1 MNRIHGV
8 GIIGSP
14 VRTSWSI
21 VTIAVIA
28 SVLGT
33 PSHAA
38 NGTWNVDAAGT
49 WVNTGNWLDAVVP
62 GTSGTAFTSTDIATF
77 STTLTANR
85 TVTLDAHR
93 NVKDILFSN
102 GSGFGYTLSSGTLRL
117 SNGGSIESASA
128 NGAHVDTIA
137 SAVVLTSAGTASFL
151 SNATSSSSLLAI
163 TGPVSG
169 GNVVRLAGTNT
180 GSNSVTGTISG
191 AMRIQKDDTGY
202 WSVSNA
208 TSTGGIT
215 VNSGTLDFKA
225 SLNGRGNVSAAGGTL
240 IASTGTI
247 STANQSISVNGGRV
261 EINGAFGLNVATSA
275 FTLTSGT
282 FKTTGDFTATAAS
295 SVNLNGGS
303 LDVGGN
309 FRIDNANT
317 TIGGNVIVRGGTTT
331 FITPD
336 YNSRSFTITSGSNV
350 SLGAVVLGS
359 SASRYPGIAFNIG
372 NGGVLAD
379 AMFASSIFGW
389 DLSNGEPTIGVTF
402 NHSNANY
409 AFSTL
414 LTGTFFSNSQP
425 LLLSGS
431 GGIRQNGPGKTTLT
445 GSNSFV
451 GNVTVST
458 GTLAMGHATALGST
472 SNRLFVNGGT
482 FDLQGYGLSIGGL
495 TGSSSGV
502 ITSSTAG
509 AVTLNVN
516 EASAATYSGRIED
529 GGGTVAVTKSGAG
542 VLALGGTN
550 TFSGGVTVSAGGL
563 TFLTLNANPP
573 TGTAAFAAGTT
584 LGLGVSSSPGYF
596 TGADVD
602 NALAGVLTG
611 NLANVSL
618 NATSAVGVDTSAGD
632 YSYAVSLGGS
642 RGLVKLGANTFTL
655 STSGSYANPLS
666 VTAGTLAVS
675 GSSQTSGS
683 ITVES
688 GGVLSVTGTM
698 TASARPTLKGG
709 GSITV
714 GTGGSLTSPA
724 FANVA
729 TGTLAVSGGLFTKAT
744 GNDFGTNLNPVAVNL
759 SSGTLQVNGNN
770 TSTNFTMTG
779 GSYNSTAGTE
789 QFQPGTITGGVYSSA
804 GSGDLRGSL
813 TIGGTATVSFGGN
826 VGVQGSNGQ
835 TLTVSGGVVAVTGAI
850 NVGTGMNAANAS
862 YFNQSGGSATAS
874 SVVIGASS
882 ANGANTVRYTLSSGT
897 MNAGRIVLSAT
908 NFATTGSN
916 TLRVTGGVLNTGTGG
931 IVHGGGGGT
940 QIIELAGG
948 VIGASGDWSSG
959 LPMALQGAG
968 PTFRADDGAVTP
980 TPRTITLSGVLS
992 GTGGFTQSGLGVVT
1006 LSAINTYSGT
1016 TQILGGRLQVDPT
1029 GGLSNTARVV
1039 INGAAAE
1046 FKWNSSLSLAA
1057 PITLTQGM
1065 LSGTGTINA
1074 AVSAGSL
1081 AATFSPGNSPGIM
1094 PFGASQTWNS
1104 FTYLWETNNFQGTTA
1119 GADFDQITIAG
1130 SLSLTGSAGSYLL
1143 DIASL
1148 TAGNVVGDVGNFSE
1162 TNRSWTILTTTAGI
1176 SGFDAAHWT
1185 ISTANFASSPAA
1197 MGSWSIS
1204 NVGNDVV
1211 LNYVIA
1217 VPEPTSLTLAG
1228 LGAVLAGWAAR
1239 RRRSPAGRR

>member
-1 MNRIHGV
+1 MNRLHGFGSFRLLVRLPWLV
-8 GIIGSP
+8 GAMFA
-14 VRTSWSI
+14 
-21 VTIAVIA
+21 IALA
-28 SVLGT
+28 LDSST
-33 PSHAA
+33 HAA
-38 NGTWNVDAAGT
+38 NGTWNVDAAGNWT
-49 WVNTGNWLDAVVP
+49 TAGNWLNGTVP
-62 GTSGTAFTSTDIATF
+62 GVSGTTFTSTDVATF
-77 STTLTANR
+77 STTLTAGR
-85 TVTLDAHR
+85 TITVDANR

-102 GSGFGYTLSSGTLRL
+102 SSGFGYTLSSGTLRL
-117 SNGGSIESASA
+117 TNGGSIESTAG
-128 NGAHVDTIA
+128 NGDHIDTIS
-137 SAVVLTSAGTASFL
+137 SAVVLASGGTASFL
-151 SNATSSSSLLAI
+151 SNGTSTSSLLSI
-163 TGPVSG
+163 TGAMSG
-169 GNVVRLAGTNT
+169 GNVIRLAGSNT

-191 AMRIQKDDTGY
+191 AMRIQKDDVGY
-202 WSVSNA
+202 WAVSNA
-208 TSTGGIT
+208 TSSGGIT

-225 SLNGRGNVSAAGGTL
+225 SLNGRGNVSVTGGTL
-240 IASTGTI
+240 FASTGTI

-336 YNSRSFTITSGSNV
+336 YNSKSFTISSGSNV
-350 SLGAVVLGS
+350 LLGAVVLGS

-458 GTLAMGHATALGST
+458 GTLAMGHSTALGST

-550 TFSGGVTVSAGGL
+550 TFSGGATVGAGGL
-563 TFLTLNANPP
+563 TFLTLNAKPS

-618 NATSAVGVDTSAGD
+618 SATSAVGVDTSAGD

-675 GSSQTSGS
+675 GSLQTSGS

-688 GGVLSVTGTM
+688 GGAFSVTGTM
-698 TASARPTLKGG
+698 TASARPTLKAG

-729 TGTLAVSGGLFTKAT
+729 TGTLAVSGGLFTKAS
-744 GNDFGTNLNPVAVNL
+744 GADFGTAVNPVAVNL

-770 TSTNFTMTG
+770 TSTAFTMTG
-779 GSYNSTAGTE
+779 GFYNSTAASE
-789 QFQPGTITGGVYSSA
+789 QFQPGTITGGAYSSTGGA
-804 GSGDLRGSL
+804 DLRGSL
-813 TIGGTATVSFGGN
+813 TVGGTASVSFGGN
-826 VGVQGSNGQ
+826 VGVQGTNGQ
-835 TLTVSGGVVAVTGAI
+835 TLTLSGGALAVTGNI
-850 NVGTGMNAANAS
+850 NVGAGMNAANAS
-862 YFNQSGGSATAS
+862 YFNQSGGSATAA

-897 MNAGRIVLSAT
+897 MNVGRIVLSAT

-916 TLRVTGGVLNTGTGG
+916 TLRITGGVLNTGTGG

-940 QIIELAGG
+940 QVIELVGG
-948 VIGASGDWSSG
+948 VIGASGNWSSS

-968 PTFRADDGAVTP
+968 PIFRADDGAVTP

-992 GTGGFTQSGLGVVT
+992 GTGGFTQSGLGVVS

-1016 TQILGGRLQVDPT
+1016 TQILGGRLQVDPA

-1039 INGAAAE
+1039 INGGAAE
-1046 FKWNSSLSLAA
+1046 FKWNSSSSLAA
-1057 PITLTQGM
+1057 PITLTQGT
-1065 LSGTGTINA
+1065 LSGTGAIGSTVTA
-1074 AVSAGSL
+1074 DSL

-1094 PFGASQTWNS
+1094 SFGASQTWNS
-1104 FTYLWETNNFQGTTA
+1104 FTYLWENNNFLGTTA
-1119 GADFDQITIAG
+1119 GTDFDQITIAG
-1130 SLSLTGSAGSYLL
+1130 SLALTGSTGSYLL
-1143 DIASL
+1143 DITSL
-1148 TAGNVVGDVGNFSE
+1148 TSGNIAGDVGNFSD
-1162 TNRSWTILTTTAGI
+1162 TNRSWTILTTTGGI
-1176 SGFDAAHWT
+1176 SGFNAAHWT
-1185 ISTANFASSPAA
+1185 LSTTDFTSSPAA
-1197 MGSWSIS
+1197 TGSWSIS
-1204 NVGNDVV
+1204 NVGNDLV
-1211 LNYVIA
+1211 LNYVIV
-1217 VPEPTSLTLAG
+1217 VPEPATLTLAG
-1228 LGAVLAGWAAR
+1228 LGVIVAGWAAR
-1239 RRRSPAGRR
+1239 RRRLTAGRR